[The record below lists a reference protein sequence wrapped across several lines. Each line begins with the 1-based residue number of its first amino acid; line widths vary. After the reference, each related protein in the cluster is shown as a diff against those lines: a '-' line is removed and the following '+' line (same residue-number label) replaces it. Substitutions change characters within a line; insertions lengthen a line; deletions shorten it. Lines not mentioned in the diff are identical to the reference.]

1 MIFTRLLSLAAVA
14 SAATIVVDVGKGGL
28 TFTPDSV
35 TAAKGDIVEFHFVGG
50 VHDAVKGDFDKP
62 CAPLAGGFASTTET
76 GSATNVSNLTLP
88 NAVISLPFSY
98 SSPVLILC
106 RW

>member
-14 SAATIVVDVGKGGL
+14 SAATIVVDVGQGGL

-62 CAPLAGGFASTTET
+62 CAPLAGGFASATET
-76 GSATNVSNLTLP
+76 GSATNVRTRS
-88 NAVISLPFSY
+88 
-98 SSPVLILC
+98 
-106 RW
+106 